1 LHLDL
6 PRLLCG
12 SEGTL
17 GLITEATLRTVP
29 LPAGRAV
36 VMLGFETLDAAL
48 RAAQAALDSRP
59 TACDL
64 IDRRLISLVR
74 GSEAASAAA
83 LVPAAAEA
91 VLLIE
96 FESDTSQGAKDAANA
111 LADRLHR
118 TSRLAIHA
126 VVALG
131 QEEMDRL
138 WHLREA
144 VLPSLYGLRGGA
156 QPMAFVEDVGVPPQS
171 LAEYLHRV
179 QDILREFETTASF
192 LIHAGTGQVHTR
204 PFLDLHNPEH
214 VGKLLAIAEEVHTLA
229 IDLGGTV
236 STQHG
241 TGLARTPWVARQ
253 YGRLYPVFRL

>member
-1 LHLDL
+1 APLGRRFAPDPASGPVCTLGGMLANDASGARLLRYGYTRDHVLQMRLVLDNGDAATAGRELRVPAPGNSSGHLQDIAGATVALLEQHADLIKSCQPRTQYNRCGYLLHDVLTGLHLDL

-12 SEGTL
+12 SEGTF

-29 LPAGRAV
+29 VPAGRAV

-96 FESDTSQGAKDAANA
+96 FESDTSQGAKDAAN
-111 LADRLHR
+111 
-118 TSRLAIHA
+118 
-126 VVALG
+126 
-131 QEEMDRL
+131 
-138 WHLREA
+138 
-144 VLPSLYGLRGGA
+144 
-156 QPMAFVEDVGVPPQS
+156 
-171 LAEYLHRV
+171 
-179 QDILREFETTASF
+179 
-192 LIHAGTGQVHTR
+192 
-204 PFLDLHNPEH
+204 
-214 VGKLLAIAEEVHTLA
+214 
-229 IDLGGTV
+229 
-236 STQHG
+236 
-241 TGLARTPWVARQ
+241 
-253 YGRLYPVFRL
+253 